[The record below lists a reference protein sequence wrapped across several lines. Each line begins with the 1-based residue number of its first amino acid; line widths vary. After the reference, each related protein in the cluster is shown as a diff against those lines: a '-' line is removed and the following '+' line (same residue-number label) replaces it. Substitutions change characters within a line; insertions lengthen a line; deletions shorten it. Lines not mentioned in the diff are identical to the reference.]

1 MVKAVLKCAGASD
14 PGLVRHNNEDGFFCD
29 PDRGIFLVVDGIGG
43 QAAGEKATEIAVARI
58 RARLDRQTGTIE
70 QRVRESIAMAN
81 NEILRAAA
89 SHAEWAGMACVLTL
103 AVLEDGTAVVGHVGD
118 SRLYKIRQGR
128 IGKLTH
134 DHSPVG
140 EREDGGELSEAEAM
154 HHPRRNE
161 VFRDVGSEPHQPDDP
176 NFIEILHVPLEPDS
190 ALLLCSDG
198 LSDQVPSKDIRLTV
212 ERNAS
217 DPEAAVRELIDA
229 ANLAGGKDNVT
240 AVLVAGEQFRAPS
253 RGSRSSTGRSRG
265 IFASRAA
272 IFLYGV
278 ALACGVAWFTRSL
291 WQPPPVA
298 IVPRTLAVGAG
309 QAFGTIQEALDMA
322 RSGDTVE
329 LAPGEY
335 AEPVRLK
342 SGVTFR
348 SRVPRGAVL
357 HATVFAEAVQGA
369 RLIGLRIA
377 ADPLHPLAQGILL
390 IDSEVELNDVEV
402 TGAGVGIEIRGAAS
416 PVLVANAIA
425 DCAGDGILISG
436 PSTPWLSHNS
446 LLRNGRAGVA
456 AHDGANP
463 ELVGNVFEKSGP
475 DLPQGANMD
484 AIRQANFFINVKQ
497 PSFNAKPTRGGRKP

>member
-14 PGLVRHNNEDGFFCD
+14 PGLVRHNNEDGFYCD
-29 PDRGIFLVVDGIGG
+29 PDRGIFLVVDGVGG
-43 QAAGEKATEIAVARI
+43 QAAGEKAAEIAIARI
-58 RARLDRQTGTIE
+58 RARLERQTGTTE

-81 NEILRAAA
+81 NEILLAAT
-89 SHAEWAGMACVLTL
+89 SHPDWAGMACVLTL
-103 AVLEDGTAVVGHVGD
+103 VVLEDGTAVVGHVGD

-128 IGKLTH
+128 IEKLTH

-176 NFIEILHVPLEPDS
+176 DFIEILHLPLEPDS

-198 LSDQVPSKDIRLTV
+198 LSDQVGSKDIRVIV
-212 ERNAS
+212 ERHAA

-240 AVLVAGEQFRAPS
+240 AVLLEGEQFRGAS
-253 RGSRSSTGRSRG
+253 RGLRPSSGGARG

-272 IFLYGV
+272 MFLYGV
-278 ALACGVAWFTRSL
+278 AVACGVGWFTRSL
-291 WQPPPVA
+291 WQPPPVVIA
-298 IVPRTLAVGAG
+298 PRTLAVGAD

-329 LAPGEY
+329 LVAGDY
-335 AEPVRLK
+335 AGPVRLK
-342 SGVTFR
+342 TGITLR
-348 SRVPRGAVL
+348 SRVPRGAIL
-357 HATVFAEAVQGA
+357 HTTILAEAV
-369 RLIGLRIA
+369 RESKLSGLRVA

-390 IDSEVELNDVEV
+390 VDSEVQVNDVEV
-402 TGAGVGIEIRGAAS
+402 SGAGVGIEIRGAAS
-416 PVLVANAIA
+416 PVLIANAVL

-436 PSTPWLSHNS
+436 PSRPWLSHNS
-446 LLRNGRAGVA
+446 LLRNGRSGVA

-463 ELVGNVFEKSGP
+463 ELVGNVFEKSGL
-475 DLPQGANMD
+475 DLPVGANMD
-484 AIRQANFFINVKQ
+484 GIRETNFFFNVKQ
-497 PSFNAKPTRGGRKP
+497 PFLNVKPARGGRKP